1 MKFNKGDIVLDRFGE
16 VGVFKNWEGLEW
28 VILSEIVDETK
39 TWRTKENLLTLVC
52 KAENRE
58 DLKDD

>member
-1 MKFNKGDIVLDRFGE
+1 MKFNKGDIVIDRFGE
-16 VGVFKNWEGLEW
+16 GGVYTNWEGLECA
-28 VILSEIVDETK
+28 ILSEIADKTITWTTK
-39 TWRTKENLLTLVC
+39 QQLLKLIC